1 MKLFKTI
8 GIATLALSMCTG
20 CTSYKERIK
29 ADNQTEEITDR
40 ESDDLKANS
49 FEIGDFTIYLPEYFQ
64 NVVSTKEGLSFRA
77 DEGYPILTITLMD
90 MELNSEAA
98 DAFMDALKD
107 RDDFMEDT
115 DTSYGIRTLKRAGRT
130 VYYSET
136 TGNLTL
142 NDDDSDN
149 DTSTPSKCFIYL
161 LSNNNKTS
169 FISMIL
175 IQPNEGLKYD
185 YENEFDNIVD
195 NVVVNDK
202 KEEEEQSN
210 TNSTTSNSSS
220 NNSSSSPTTTTPST
234 NSNASTPS
242 PTTGEKNAL
251 RTAREYLSIS
261 AFSYSGLIHQLEYEG
276 YSTEEATYAADNCNA
291 NWNEQAAK
299 SAKEY
304 LDISSFSRQG
314 LIDQL
319 IYEGYTQEQAEYGV
333 TQNGY

>member
-8 GIATLALSMCTG
+8 GIAMLALSMCTG
-20 CTSYKERIK
+20 CASYKERVK
-29 ADNQTEEITDR
+29 ADNQGEEVTDR
-40 ESDDLKANS
+40 ESDDLKAKS

-64 NVVSTKEGLSFRA
+64 NVVSTKEELSFRT
-77 DEGYPILTITLMD
+77 DEGYPILTITLTD
-90 MELNSEAA
+90 MEMNSEAA

-115 DTSYGIRTLKRAGRT
+115 DTSYGIKTLNSAGRT
-130 VYYSET
+130 VYYSEV

-142 NDDDSDN
+142 NDDDSNN

-210 TNSTTSNSSS
+210 TNSTTS
-220 NNSSSSPTTTTPST
+220 SSSSTTTPST
-234 NSNASTPS
+234 SSNASTPS

-251 RTAREYLSIS
+251 RSAREYLSFS
-261 AFSYSGLIHQLEYEG
+261 AFSYTGLIKQLEYEG

-304 LDISSFSRQG
+304 LDMSSFSRQE
-314 LIDQL
+314 LINQL

-333 TQNGY
+333 TKNGY

>member
-8 GIATLALSMCTG
+8 GIAMLALSMCTG
-20 CTSYKERIK
+20 CTSYKERVK
-29 ADNQTEEITDR
+29 ANNQTEEITDR
-40 ESDDLKANS
+40 ESDDLKAKS

-210 TNSTTSNSSS
+210 TNSTTS
-220 NNSSSSPTTTTPST
+220 SSSSTTTPST
-234 NSNASTPS
+234 SSNASTPS

-251 RTAREYLSIS
+251 RSAREYLNFS
-261 AFSYSGLIHQLEYEG
+261 AFSYTGLIKQLEYEG

-304 LDISSFSRQG
+304 LNVSSFSRQE
-314 LIDQL
+314 LINQL

>member
-8 GIATLALSMCTG
+8 GIAMLALSMCTG
-20 CTSYKERIK
+20 CTSYKERVK
-29 ADNQTEEITDR
+29 ANNQTEEITDR
-40 ESDDLKANS
+40 ESDDLKAKS

-210 TNSTTSNSSS
+210 TNSTTS
-220 NNSSSSPTTTTPST
+220 SSSSTTTPST
-234 NSNASTPS
+234 SSNASTPS

-251 RTAREYLSIS
+251 RTAREYLNFS
-261 AFSYSGLIHQLEYEG
+261 AFSYTGLIKQLEYEG
-276 YSTEEATYAADNCNA
+276 YLTEEATYAADNCNA

-304 LDISSFSRQG
+304 LDMSSFSRQE
-314 LIDQL
+314 LINQL

-333 TQNGY
+333 MQNGY

>member
-8 GIATLALSMCTG
+8 GIAILALSMCTG
-20 CTSYKERIK
+20 CASYKERVK
-29 ADNQTEEITDR
+29 ADNQVEEVTDR
-40 ESDDLKANS
+40 ESDDLKAKS

-64 NVVSTKEGLSFRA
+64 NVVSTKEELSFRT
-77 DEGYPILTITLMD
+77 DEGYPILTITLTD
-90 MELNSEAA
+90 MEMNSEAA

-115 DTSYGIRTLKRAGRT
+115 DTSYGIKTLNSAGRT
-130 VYYSET
+130 VYYSEV

-142 NDDDSDN
+142 NDDDSNN

-210 TNSTTSNSSS
+210 TNSTTS
-220 NNSSSSPTTTTPST
+220 SSSSTTTPST
-234 NSNASTPS
+234 SSNASTPS

-251 RTAREYLSIS
+251 RSAREYLSFS
-261 AFSYSGLIHQLEYEG
+261 AFSYTGLIKQLEYEG

-304 LDISSFSRQG
+304 LDMSSFSRQE
-314 LIDQL
+314 LINQL

>member
-8 GIATLALSMCTG
+8 GIAMLALSMCTG
-20 CTSYKERIK
+20 FASYKERVK
-29 ADNQTEEITDR
+29 ADNQVEEVTDR
-40 ESDDLKANS
+40 ESDDLKAKS

-64 NVVSTKEGLSFRA
+64 NVVSTKEGLSFRT
-77 DEGYPILTITLMD
+77 DEGYPILTITLTD
-90 MELNSEAA
+90 MEMNSEAA

-107 RDDFMEDT
+107 RDDFMENT
-115 DTSYGIRTLKRAGRT
+115 DTSYGIKTLNSAGRT
-130 VYYSET
+130 VYYSEV

-142 NDDDSDN
+142 NDDDSNN

-210 TNSTTSNSSS
+210 TNSTTS
-220 NNSSSSPTTTTPST
+220 SSSSTTTPST
-234 NSNASTPS
+234 SSNASTPS

-251 RTAREYLSIS
+251 RSAREYLSFS
-261 AFSYSGLIHQLEYEG
+261 AFSYTGLIKQLEYEG

-304 LDISSFSRQG
+304 LDMSSFSRQE
-314 LIDQL
+314 LINQL

>member
-20 CTSYKERIK
+20 CTSYKERVK
-29 ADNQTEEITDR
+29 ANNQTEEITDR

-210 TNSTTSNSSS
+210 TNSTTS
-220 NNSSSSPTTTTPST
+220 SSSSTTTPST

>member
-8 GIATLALSMCTG
+8 GIAILALSMCTG
-20 CTSYKERIK
+20 CASYKERVK
-29 ADNQTEEITDR
+29 ADNQVEEVTDR
-40 ESDDLKANS
+40 ESDDLKAKS

-64 NVVSTKEGLSFRA
+64 NVVSTKEELSFRT
-77 DEGYPILTITLMD
+77 DEGYPILTITLTD
-90 MELNSEAA
+90 MEMNSEAA

-115 DTSYGIRTLKRAGRT
+115 DTSYGIKTLNSAGRT
-130 VYYSET
+130 VYYSEV

-142 NDDDSDN
+142 NDDDSNN

-175 IQPNEGLKYD
+175 IQPNGGLKYD

-210 TNSTTSNSSS
+210 TNSTTS
-220 NNSSSSPTTTTPST
+220 SSSSTTTPST
-234 NSNASTPS
+234 SSNASTPS

-251 RTAREYLSIS
+251 RSAREYLSFS
-261 AFSYSGLIHQLEYEG
+261 AFSYTGLIKQLEYEG

-304 LDISSFSRQG
+304 LDMSSFSRQE
-314 LIDQL
+314 LINQL

>member
-8 GIATLALSMCTG
+8 GIAMLALSMCTG
-20 CTSYKERIK
+20 CTSYKERVK
-29 ADNQTEEITDR
+29 ANNQTEEITDR
-40 ESDDLKANS
+40 ESDDLKAKS

-64 NVVSTKEGLSFRA
+64 NVVSTKEELSFRT
-77 DEGYPILTITLMD
+77 DEGYPILTITLTD
-90 MELNSEAA
+90 MEMNSEAA

-130 VYYSET
+130 VYYSEV

-142 NDDDSDN
+142 NDDDSNN

-210 TNSTTSNSSS
+210 TNSTTS
-220 NNSSSSPTTTTPST
+220 SSSSSTTPST

-251 RTAREYLSIS
+251 RSAREYLSFS
-261 AFSYSGLIHQLEYEG
+261 AFSYTGLIKQLEYEG

-291 NWNEQAAK
+291 NWNLQAAK

-304 LDISSFSRQG
+304 LDMSSFSRQE
-314 LIDQL
+314 LINQL

>member
-20 CTSYKERIK
+20 CASYKERVK

-40 ESDDLKANS
+40 ESDDLKAKS

-64 NVVSTKEGLSFRA
+64 NVVSTKEELSFRT
-77 DEGYPILTITLMD
+77 DEGYPILTITLTD
-90 MELNSEAA
+90 MEMNSEAA

-107 RDDFMEDT
+107 RGDFMEDT
-115 DTSYGIRTLKRAGRT
+115 DTSYGIKTLNSAGRT
-130 VYYSET
+130 VYYSEV

-142 NDDDSDN
+142 NDDDSNN

-202 KEEEEQSN
+202 KEEEEQRN

-220 NNSSSSPTTTTPST
+220 NNSSSSPTTITPST

-261 AFSYSGLIHQLEYEG
+261 AFSYTGLINQLEYEG
-276 YSTEEATYAADNCNA
+276 YSTEEATYAANNCNA